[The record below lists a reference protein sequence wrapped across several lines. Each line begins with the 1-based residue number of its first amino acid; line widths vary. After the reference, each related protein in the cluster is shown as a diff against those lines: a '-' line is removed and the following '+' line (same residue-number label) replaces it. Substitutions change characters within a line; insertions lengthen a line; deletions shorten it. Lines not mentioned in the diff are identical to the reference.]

1 MKLLFIPVVLCFY
14 VGGLFSPDAAEAA
27 YSRSE
32 LKRFQGSITD
42 HRHRINPR
50 FKKKTRRHTRMI
62 IVHTS
67 ELGLE
72 GTLRVISKG
81 KKFKNGRS
89 TPGGHAHYVIARN
102 GRTYRT
108 LDRRYRAD
116 HAGLSMWNGKT
127 DVSDVSIGIELVG
140 YHHAPISKSQYRSLG
155 MLLHVLKQVYGLKDR
170 DILTHSQVA
179 YGRPNPWFKK
189 NHRGRKRCAKNFDR
203 AKANL
208 GPTWSYDP
216 DVRARR
222 LQADPILASVF
233 YGTPG
238 SAAPGKAVS
247 AKRLASNI
255 ISKQNSAWSIAGD
268 EYNAATTAYILPDGR
283 ALPGDRVGGKIGWSR
298 LPVGTKVLLNQET
311 RQVSVQAKSP
321 VKLISGQMTAWS
333 HAGQDYRS
341 DSTIYFLPSGRITP
355 GSGIR
360 DWDDLP
366 VGTRLMVGYKG
377 PYEITRQKTAYKIA
391 GKRYKHKSVVYYL
404 PGGRLVPGDEVRDFN
419 DLPRGVSLYLPL
431 SPGG

>member
-1 MKLLFIPVVLCFY
+1 MVLCLYGIVIF
-14 VGGLFSPDAAEAA
+14 FPDSVAAA

-42 HRHRINPR
+42 HRHRLNSR
-50 FKKKTRRHTRMI
+50 FKKKTRRQTRLI

-72 GTLRVISKG
+72 GTLRVVSKG
-81 KKFKNGRS
+81 KKFKSGRS

-116 HAGLSMWNGKT
+116 HAGLSMWNGKAN
-127 DVSDVSIGIELVG
+127 VSDVSVGIELVG
-140 YHHAPISKSQYRSLG
+140 YHHAPISKSQYKSLG
-155 MLLHVLKQVYGLKDR
+155 MLLHVLKQVYGLRDR
-170 DILTHSQVA
+170 DVLTHSQVA

-203 AKANL
+203 AQANL
-208 GPTWSYDP
+208 GPTWPYDP

-222 LQADPILASVF
+222 LQPDPILVSVF
-233 YGTPG
+233 YKTPG
-238 SAAPGKAVS
+238 AAAPKRTVS

-255 ISKQNSAWSIAGD
+255 ISGQNSAWSIAGD
-268 EYNAATTAYILPDGR
+268 EYNEATTAYILPDGR
-283 ALPGDRVGGKIGWSR
+283 ALPGDRVGDKIGWSR
-298 LPVGTKVLLNQET
+298 LPVGTRVLLNQET
-311 RQVSVQAKSP
+311 EQVKIQAKSP
-321 VKLISGQMTAWS
+321 IKLISGQMTAWS

-355 GSGIR
+355 GSDIR

-377 PYEITRQKTAYKIA
+377 PYEITKQKTAYKIA
-391 GKRYKHKSVVYYL
+391 GQKYKDKSVIYYL
-404 PGGRLVPGDEVRDFN
+404 PGGRLLPGDEVKDFN
-419 DLPRGVSLYLPL
+419 DLPKGVRLYLPL
-431 SPGG
+431 PSGG